1 MNNLKKNLIFLG
13 IFATLFGLSY
23 TASACE
29 PYYNGSTNCYTN
41 NYSNTVPTGT
51 RIVSDGGGMYY
62 RETNYANINS
72 TQYNTNSNYGSPIA
86 STYGTQ
92 YGTQNGG
99 TYYDN
104 NGAPYN
110 GPVNTTNTTN
120 GANSNTTTSK
130 NTTTTKTTTNNKVA
144 TNTNTTTKANDA
156 NTTTTNVS
164 NANGSTGQE
173 SGLSAN
179 SLSALSLQGSNTFM
193 PDTVWEWICVFFL
206 LLVIII
212 LIRQFRKQGSHE
224 VHTVAHH

>member
-13 IFATLFGLSY
+13 IFVIFLGLSQ
-23 TASACE
+23 TANAAYCE

-41 NYSNTVPTGT
+41 NYSNNISTGS

-72 TQYNTNSNYGSPIA
+72 TQYNANSNYGSPIA

-92 YGTQNGG
+92 YGG

-104 NGAPYN
+104 TGSPYN

-120 GANSNTTTSK
+120 GANTNTTTNK
-130 NTTTTKTTTNNKVA
+130 NTTTTKTTTNNKTA
-144 TNTNTTTKANDA
+144 TNTTTRANDT

-164 NANGSTGQE
+164 NERVNSDQA

-206 LLVIII
+206 LLIIII